1 MKTYRTSQVA
11 AAVGVHPNTVRL
23 YEELQMIPK
32 PERQAN
38 GYRIFTDYHVEQ
50 CRLVRLA
57 FKVEVVQNGL
67 RNKIVKAIKASA
79 AGNFPEAILLIQ
91 EYIEQVGRDKV
102 AAEDAVV
109 IVKELLAGE
118 ASFGNTY
125 LKRKEVSDAL
135 GISMDSLRN
144 WEMNGLLTVK
154 RKSNG
159 YRIYS
164 EEDVRRLKIIRT
176 LRGANYSLESILRL
190 LGQLDQN
197 PVTDIRAVLN
207 TPRGSEDIV
216 SVCDH
221 LIASL
226 TEAEENAGQMLSI
239 LLDMENRF
247 A

>member
-32 PERQAN
+32 PERQA
-38 GYRIFTDYHVEQ
+38 
-50 CRLVRLA
+50 
-57 FKVEVVQNGL
+57 
-67 RNKIVKAIKASA
+67 
-79 AGNFPEAILLIQ
+79 
-91 EYIEQVGRDKV
+91 
-102 AAEDAVV
+102 
-109 IVKELLAGE
+109 
-118 ASFGNTY
+118 
-125 LKRKEVSDAL
+125 
-135 GISMDSLRN
+135 
-144 WEMNGLLTVK
+144 
-154 RKSNG
+154 NG